1 MSIYTLLRDFVIRPG
16 LRAAFRITVVGLENV
31 PKDGPLICAS
41 NHEAVV
47 DSFLIPALIKR
58 RFTFM
63 AKEEYF
69 TATGPVGWVKKKF
82 FGIAA
87 VPVKRGD
94 RDDGKRAL
102 DTLSRALKGG
112 GAVGLHPEGT
122 RTPGDKVYKGK
133 GGVIDLA
140 WETGAKV
147 LPVALSGTSTANP
160 PGKRIPRFR
169 TKITVTIG
177 EPMTFTKPPLT
188 PGFARLPF
196 RSKQT
201 EQLMREIARLAG
213 VPYTPIDAA
222 KSKSKPLSTVND
234 E

>member
-1 MSIYTLLRDFVIRPG
+1 MSIYSLLRDFVIGPG
-16 LRAAFRITVVGLENV
+16 LKAAFRITVIGLENV
-31 PKDGPLICAS
+31 PKNGPLICAS

-69 TATGPVGWVKKKF
+69 TATGPMGWVKKKF

-102 DTLSRALKGG
+102 ETLSRALRAG

-147 LPVALSGTSTANP
+147 LPIALSGTSIANP

-169 TKITVTIG
+169 TRITVTIG
-177 EPMTFTKPPLT
+177 EPMTFTKP
-188 PGFARLPF
+188 GRIGLPF
-196 RSKQT
+196 LSRKTQT
-201 EQLMREIARLAG
+201 EELMIEIARLAG
-213 VPYTPIDAA
+213 VPYIPIDAA
-222 KSKSKPLSTVND
+222 KIKPKPSNTIND